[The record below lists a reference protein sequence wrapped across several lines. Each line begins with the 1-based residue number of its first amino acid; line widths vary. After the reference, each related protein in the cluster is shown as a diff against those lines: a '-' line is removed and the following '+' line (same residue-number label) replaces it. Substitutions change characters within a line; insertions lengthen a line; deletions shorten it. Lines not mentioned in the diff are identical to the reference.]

1 MATGAGTPQTMSIP
15 SYTHGASSQP
25 LIGETIGR
33 FFDAACAEHAEREA
47 LIVRH
52 QGVRITYAELR
63 ERVETL
69 ACGLLRLGLEPG
81 DRIGIWSPS
90 NLEWVLT
97 QFAAAKAG
105 LILVNINLAYLRR
118 ELEYALNKVGCR
130 ALVVSPKFKRSDYLE
145 MLADLAPEIAAAEP
159 GRLHAPAL
167 PRLQMVIRLGAEHSA
182 GMFELR

>member
-15 SYTHGASSQP
+15 KTDTHGASSEP

-69 ACGLLRLGLEPG
+69 ACGLLG
-81 DRIGIWSPS
+81 
-90 NLEWVLT
+90 
-97 QFAAAKAG
+97 
-105 LILVNINLAYLRR
+105 
-118 ELEYALNKVGCR
+118 
-130 ALVVSPKFKRSDYLE
+130 
-145 MLADLAPEIAAAEP
+145 
-159 GRLHAPAL
+159 
-167 PRLQMVIRLGAEHSA
+167 SA
-182 GMFELR
+182 